1 MPTVDELEKII
12 RDEWW
17 KENDTGPS
25 SANISQEKD
34 EKEFN
39 KIAVKHNSQD
49 LIYREGIPYKNQRMN
64 ITLWKENVLKPITEK
79 QLLDSRL
86 ETNQTLLYFYCGL
99 FVAQLIFAFLL
110 MRLASP

>member
-25 SANISQEKD
+25 AANISQEKD
-34 EKEFN
+34 EEEFN
-39 KIAVKHNSQD
+39 KIAIKHNSQD
-49 LIYREGIPYKNQRMN
+49 LIYTEGIPYKNQKMN
-64 ITLWKENVLKPITEK
+64 ITLWKEKVLKRFSEK
-79 QLLDSRL
+79 ILNDSKL
-86 ETNQTLLYFYCGL
+86 ETTQTLLYFYCGL
-99 FVAQLIFAFLL
+99 FIAQLIFAFLL